1 MSHPLQLVLERDPR
15 YPVEAYEFVRD
26 ALAYA
31 QDVMD
36 MGKPDDVEV
45 AEKPTVSPEVSD
57 QKSGDEEPQVERHL
71 TGQELCE
78 ACRRYAIEQ
87 YGMMA
92 RVVLGNWNIDSTN
105 DVGEIVY
112 NLIGVDLMRKS
123 SSDQREDFNDVY
135 DFKKAFD
142 EDFDFAAGQANEEES

>member
-1 MSHPLQLVLERDPR
+1 MSHPLQLVLERDPK

-45 AEKPTVSPEVSD
+45 VEEQAAKSDVSD
-57 QKSGDEEPQVERHL
+57 EKRQEEPQVERHL

-92 RVVLGNWNIDSTN
+92 RVGLGNWNIDSTN

-142 EDFDFAAGQANEEES
+142 EDFDFAAGQAGDEES